1 MVRHKALAIA
11 AILAFGAPAT
21 ALAEGNP
28 EDGAKVFRKCLACHT
43 VEAGGKHKVGPNLH
57 GVIGRAS
64 AMAEDY
70 RYSKAMQEAGLT
82 WDEPTLTQYLE
93 NPRKFLKGTKMSFA
107 GLRKEQEILDVIAFI
122 KAESAK

>member
-1 MVRHKALAIA
+1 MFRHKALAIA
-11 AILAFGAPAT
+11 AILAFGTPAT

-64 AMAEDY
+64 AMAE
-70 RYSKAMQEAGLT
+70 
-82 WDEPTLTQYLE
+82 
-93 NPRKFLKGTKMSFA
+93 N
-107 GLRKEQEILDVIAFI
+107 
-122 KAESAK
+122 